1 MASLETKTTIPGLKF
16 VVRKLFTS
24 KPFAAFFINLLTDFM
39 SADMD
44 LGRLP
49 LHSIEISEWILRIEK
64 LELGID
70 TSPWKGLRGIYRMA
84 EFLHRM
90 EEPSFAESL
99 LKQVKVALPPEALNK
114 IKENLERSAFDE
126 VNRLCNEALRKAGA
140 NGTTFDIV
148 ALLAI
153 TRAAQTGYRCIARY
167 RVSPIQLI
175 ERARLGDR
183 RAVLE
188 LIKLDKLFSQDSCT
202 QSVLRKALLS
212 SDKLFNDQVARA
224 QLFVPTFNRRD
235 ACEFYMMILAGLRI
249 NLPPLHKLRA
259 IIDPDRTAF
268 TGDYAFEKCFERR
281 KRGLRLDS
289 SDDEQSGETCLS

>member
-1 MASLETKTTIPGLKF
+1 MDFLETKTTIPGLKF
-16 VVRKLFTS
+16 VVGRVFIS
-24 KPFAAFFINLLTDFM
+24 KWFAHFFIDLLTGFI
-39 SADMD
+39 STDMD

-49 LHSIEISEWILRIEK
+49 LHNIEISEWIRRVEK

-70 TSPWKGLRGIYRMA
+70 TSPWQGLRGIYRVA
-84 EFLHRM
+84 GFLHRM
-90 EEPSFAESL
+90 QDPSFAEPL
-99 LKQVKVALPPEALNK
+99 FKQLKVVLPPEALNK

-140 NGTTFDIV
+140 KGTFEMV

-153 TRAAQTGYRCIARY
+153 TRAAQTVYRCIARY

-175 ERARLGDR
+175 ERARMGDR

-212 SDKLFNDQVARA
+212 SDKSFNDQVARA
-224 QLFVPTFNRRD
+224 QLFNPSFSRRH
-235 ACEFYMMILAGLRI
+235 ACEVYMVFLAVLRI
-249 NLPPLHKLRA
+249 NLPPLHKVRA
-259 IIDPDRTAF
+259 IIDPDGKEF
-268 TGDYAFEKCFERR
+268 LGLYAFEKCFERR
-281 KRGLRLDS
+281 KRGLRLDPG
-289 SDDEQSGETCLS
+289 DDVLPAP